1 MAKVCQCEE
10 CSNPVF
16 SHNYCRFHQA
26 LRTDEKWL
34 KTIAKNKQKGRDSQ
48 VAKAVKRNSY
58 IIPKFSAKR
67 LSDLVTYR
75 PIRDEYQKEHP
86 ICEVHDCDKPANN
99 LHHKMGRIGFA
110 DDWARFEGIKLLWDV
125 RFFMNCCETCH
136 PQRIHENSEWA
147 YKNGYLISKI

>member
-1 MAKVCQCEE
+1 MAKICKCEG

-34 KTIAKNKQKGRDSQ
+34 RTMEKKNSPTIAKKK
-48 VAKAVKRNSY
+48 KAYV
-58 IIPKFSAKR
+58 IPNISAKR
-67 LSDLVTYR
+67 LSDLATYR

-86 ICEVHDCDKPANN
+86 ICEVHDCNKPANN

-147 YKNGYLISKI
+147 YEHGYLISKI